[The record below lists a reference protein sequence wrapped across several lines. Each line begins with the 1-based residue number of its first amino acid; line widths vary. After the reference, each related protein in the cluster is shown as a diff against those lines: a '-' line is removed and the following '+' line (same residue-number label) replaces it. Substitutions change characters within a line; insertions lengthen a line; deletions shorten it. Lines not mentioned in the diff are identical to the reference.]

1 MNSFLLFKLFLL
13 TSQFGSLRN
22 LGGVPKIVKILS
34 EDESFI
40 KVKECEEK
48 VKHQLCSNIINT
60 IAEICSHD
68 DIITVSQVKA
78 AARGPQQEPMTSLF
92 HCYAANYHQD
102 QLEQSPKLY
111 SIKQNLFSSINNI
124 SVVNV

>member
-1 MNSFLLFKLFLL
+1 MK
-13 TSQFGSLRN
+13 
-22 LGGVPKIVKILS
+22 
-34 EDESFI
+34 SFI

-78 AARGPQQEPMTSLF
+78 AARGPQQEPMTFLF

-124 SVVNV
+124 SVVNVWLTEFPDEQAALLVAEVTANWTGLRSR